1 MIKSAKGVIVLKD
14 NYLLQLRDKQKD
26 IYYPNFWGLFGGQI
40 GKTET
45 SKKALE
51 REIKE
56 ETNLIVKVS
65 KMILSVNCKMIGLKN
80 KTSLIYYECKIVG
93 KRKIILTEG
102 QKCKFFSIKQMKK
115 LNIIPMDFAAINNH
129 YHTIISRKKIFP
141 KKMQSI

>member
-51 REIKE
+51 REILTWIYQKE
-56 ETNLIVKVS
+56 QLGTGHAVQIALYD
-65 KMILSVNCKMIGLKN
+65 KN
-80 KTSLIYYECKIVG
+80 KSDK
-93 KRKIILTEG
+93 
-102 QKCKFFSIKQMKK
+102 
-115 LNIIPMDFAAINNH
+115 NN
-129 YHTIISRKKIFP
+129 
-141 KKMQSI
+141 